1 MGGYRECGMSWAASA
16 VPHGQTLPGL
26 GPQSRAGSSVVQID
40 VDAQTHRGHKRTRNE
55 DQFHITKVTR
65 SLETVLSSLPAGDVP
80 QRAEDTNYAMMVAD
94 GMGGHAAGELASRMV
109 ISAIFDIVLDIPDW
123 IFRADEEHAPEME
136 RRMREALREV
146 GDMLL
151 EHGRQDPA
159 LCGMGSTLTMARV
172 CGRELIVVHV
182 GDTRAYLF
190 RSGHLERLTKDDTLA
205 QMLIDTG
212 RLSPNEAA
220 NSGVRHVLT
229 NALGGTHAGVE
240 VAIRLVH
247 LEAGDR
253 LLLCSDGLSD
263 CVDDE
268 TIAKALAEGTPS
280 HATCEELVR
289 LALGRGGRDNVTVV
303 VATFGTTGASSMAS
317 RHPLRNLKS
326 KAAKWRDAYLS
337 RG

>member
-1 MGGYRECGMSWAASA
+1 
-16 VPHGQTLPGL
+16 
-26 GPQSRAGSSVVQID
+26 VQID
-40 VDAQTHRGHKRTRNE
+40 VDALTHRGHKRSRNE
-55 DQFHITKVTR
+55 DQFHVTKVTR
-65 SLETVLSSLPAGDVP
+65 SLETVLSSLPPGDVP
-80 QRAEDTNYAMMVAD
+80 QRAVDTDYVMMVAD
-94 GMGGHAAGELASRMV
+94 GMGGHAAGDIASRMA
-109 ISAIFDIVLDIPDW
+109 ISALVDIALDIPDW
-123 IFRADEEHAPEME
+123 IFRASDTHASEME
-136 RRMREALREV
+136 RRWREGLEQV
-146 GDMLL
+146 GNMMI

-172 CGRELIVVHV
+172 CGRDLVIIHI

-190 RSGHLERLTKDDTLA
+190 RRGHLERLTKDDTLA

-212 RLSPNEAA
+212 RLSPNDAA
-220 NSGVRHVLT
+220 TSGVRHILT

-263 CVDDE
+263 CVDDD
-268 TIAKALAEGTPS
+268 TIAKTLAEGTPS
-280 HATCEELVR
+280 HETCEKLVR
-289 LALGRGGRDNVTVV
+289 LALDRGGRDNVTVV
-303 VATFGTTGASSMAS
+303 VATFGTTASAMTS

-326 KAAKWRDAYLS
+326 KAAKWRDTYLS